1 MSNNSQNN
9 GLGANNGLNKFF
21 KFGEVPHLEGLGTR
35 SVEAWFLGTK
45 AENVDEFER
54 LVVEAIRDHAFWR
67 RNFHPGDPTHV
78 TEQIKRQPDYLQAID
93 SLKENYRS
101 LLAFLKKSVPFF
113 SMRYQGHMNWDMTM
127 PSILGYFAAMLY
139 NPNNVAFEGSSATT
153 LLEILVGD
161 DLCRMLGYS
170 IPDEAEIEKGAIRP
184 WGHITCGG
192 TVANIEAIWSAR
204 NLKFYPLALQAALQ
218 NEVSLKAAQDI
229 NISLPT
235 GGLKPLIEL
244 DTWSVLNLKGDDI
257 LALPTRLYQEYQ
269 IKSETLT
276 EVLSEYSLQ
285 NLGMAQFSNRFLSDI
300 KSSPVFLVPAT
311 KHYSFPKAAALLG
324 IGASNLIDVPVD
336 EDARM
341 SIAEVRKILQVCLA
355 ERKPVYTVVSV
366 MGSTEES
373 ATDPLK
379 DILELREEFRS
390 QGLEFTVHADA
401 AWGGYFACLLREDET
416 NNSIELTKTKEE
428 LLLEIG
434 LSSYVTKQFQVLG
447 KADSITVDP
456 HKSGYIP
463 YPAGALCYRN
473 SAMRDLVTFA
483 APYMY
488 HGEAEPTVGIYGLE
502 GSKPGAAAA
511 SVYLSHQVIRPTKSG
526 YGKII
531 GKALFNCKK
540 LYARLLCMAHPDDRF
555 VVVPVPRLPAEISGS
570 NVEEQIQFIRE
581 RIDKASNDQLLADQE
596 AMHLLSEIGPDQNII
611 TYAFNF
617 KNPDGSLNTD
627 LALANRLNRAIYD
640 KLSIDPG
647 EDIYSYKLIV
657 STTDFDI
664 AHYGEVFIENYK
676 RRLLGVSNAP
686 GSSITVLRSTV
697 LDPWLTE
704 TSKSSFLN
712 LIEHELRNCVSD
724 SLFRD
729 ALLQVF
735 EDIDKNKDGVLEIS
749 EIESKFKALGYGD
762 KDINMFW
769 NMSDV
774 NKDSTL
780 SIEEFVQHF
789 SQFLVLSSR
798 H

>member
-1 MSNNSQNN
+1 MSQNSQNN
-9 GLGANNGLNKFF
+9 GLSKNNGLNRFF
-21 KFGEVPHLEGLGTR
+21 KFGEMPHLEGLGTR

-45 AENVDEFER
+45 AENVDELEH
-54 LVVEAIRDHAFWR
+54 LIVEAIRDHAFWR

-78 TEQIKRQPDYLQAID
+78 TEQVKRQPDYLEAID
-93 SLKENYRS
+93 TLKESYRS

-113 SMRYQGHMNWDMTM
+113 SMRYQGHMNWDMTL
-127 PSILGYFAAMLY
+127 PSILGYFATMLY
-139 NPNNVAFEGSSATT
+139 NPNNVAFEASTATT

-161 DLCRMLGYS
+161 DLCQMLGYT
-170 IPDEAEIEKGAIRP
+170 IPNEAEIEKGAIRP

-218 NEVSLKAAQDI
+218 NESLLSSAKNI
-229 NISLPT
+229 NISLPI
-235 GGLKPLIEL
+235 GVSKPLIEL

-269 IKSETLT
+269 ISGETLT
-276 EVLSEYSLQ
+276 EVLSKYSLQ
-285 NLGMAQFSNRFLSDI
+285 NLGMAEFSRRFLSDI
-300 KSSPVFLVPAT
+300 KFSPVFLVPAT

-341 SIAEVRKILQVCLA
+341 SITEVKKILQNCLS
-355 ERKPVYTVVSV
+355 ERRPVYTVVSV

-379 DILELREEFRS
+379 EVLELREELRS

-416 NNSIELTKTKEE
+416 LTSQTATIKEE
-428 LLLEIG
+428 LIAETG
-434 LSSYVTKQFQVLG
+434 LSSYVTEQFKVLG
-447 KADSITVDP
+447 NADSITVDP

-511 SVYLSHQVIRPTKSG
+511 SVYLSHKVIRPTKRG

-531 GKALFNCKK
+531 GQALFNCKK
-540 LYARLLCMAHPDDRF
+540 LYARLLCMACPEDRF
-555 VVVPVPRLPAEISGS
+555 IVVPVPRLPAEISGS
-570 NVEEQIQFIRE
+570 NVEQQIQFIRD
-581 RIDKASNDQLLADQE
+581 RIDGVSNDELLADEE
-596 AMHLLSEIGPDQNII
+596 AMQLLSEIGPDQNII

-627 LALANRLNRAIYD
+627 LALANRLNRAIYE

-657 STTDFDI
+657 STTDFDA
-664 AHYGEVFIENYK
+664 AHYGEVFIESYK
-676 RRLLGVSNAP
+676 HRLLGVSDAP

-697 LDPWLTE
+697 LDPWLAE
-704 TSKSSFLN
+704 TSKGSFLDV
-712 LIEHELRNCVSD
+712 IEHEFRQAVSD
-724 SLFRD
+724 SMFRD

-735 EDIDKNKDGVLEIS
+735 EDVDKNQDGVLEIS
-749 EIESKFKALGYGD
+749 EIEAKFKALGYD
-762 KDINMFW
+762 DEDINMFW

-774 NKDSTL
+774 NQDSTL
-780 SIEEFVQHF
+780 SMEEFIQHF

-798 H
+798 N